1 MNKVMRLL
9 YAGLFLLIFSNYTPA
24 FAYKNTHSTTN
35 IHYASVLIDAPNVRS
50 AVDDDSR
57 NINKEEL
64 AKKRSVTKSDKKLA
78 RKKRKLKKFLKSR
91 LGKWLL
97 KRAIKKQ
104 ERRQKRWQR
113 KYERKKKRWL
123 AKGKDITKLKK
134 KQRSGNMKTGI
145 LLLIIGA
152 LFFFVLGTLSPFD
165 IIGIVVAGLGLLL
178 ILLYLLT

>member
-1 MNKVMRLL
+1 MNKVIKLF
-9 YAGLFLLIFSNYTPA
+9 YAGLFLSMFANYSSA
-24 FAYKNTHSTTN
+24 FAFKIAPFSLTISSDAVISYS
-35 IHYASVLIDAPNVRS
+35 DAPS
-50 AVDDDSR
+50 LTKTMGEDTR
-57 NINKEEL
+57 N
-64 AKKRSVTKSDKKLA
+64 AKRA
-78 RKKRKLKKFLKSR
+78 EKKRKQLLRKQQRAKKFLKSR
-91 LGKWLL
+91 VGKWLI

-104 ERRQKRWQR
+104 ERREKRWQR

-134 KQRSGNMKTGI
+134 KQRRGNVRTGV

-165 IIGIVVAGLGLLL
+165 IIGIIVAALGLFL

>member
-1 MNKVMRLL
+1 MNKVIKLF
-9 YAGLFLLIFSNYTPA
+9 YAGLFLLFFSNYSPA
-24 FAYKNTHSTTN
+24 FAFKATHA
-35 IHYASVLIDAPNVRS
+35 HSVMSSYSEVPPLPHLTKENA
-50 AVDDDSR
+50 R
-57 NINKEEL
+57 NIKRAE
-64 AKKRSVTKSDKKLA
+64 KKRKKLA
-78 RKKRKLKKFLKSR
+78 RKQQKLNRFLKSR
-91 LGKWLL
+91 LGKWLI

-134 KQRSGNMKTGI
+134 KQRRGNPRTGV
-145 LLLIIGA
+145 LLIVIGA

-165 IIGIVVAGLGLLL
+165 IIGIILAALGLFF

>member
-1 MNKVMRLL
+1 MNKVIKLF
-9 YAGLFLLIFSNYTPA
+9 YAGLFLLMFANYSPA
-24 FAYKNTHSTTN
+24 LAFKTVYTN
-35 IHYASVLIDAPNVRS
+35 SVSYSEAPSLHNPTKEDVRS
-50 AVDDDSR
+50 TKRA
-57 NINKEEL
+57 
-64 AKKRSVTKSDKKLA
+64 AKQRKKLA
-78 RKKRKLKKFLKSR
+78 RKQQRLNKFLKSR
-91 LGKWLL
+91 LGKWLI

-104 ERRQKRWQR
+104 QRREKRWQR

-134 KQRSGNMKTGI
+134 KQRRGNPRTGI

-165 IIGIVVAGLGLLL
+165 IIGIIVAAIGLFL

>member
-1 MNKVMRLL
+1 MNKVIKLL
-9 YAGLFLLIFSNYTPA
+9 YAGLFLLIFSNYSPA
-24 FAYKNTHSTTN
+24 FAYKNTHLTN
-35 IHYASVLIDAPNVRS
+35 YTSVLIDVPDVRN
-50 AVDDDSR
+50 AVDDNSR
-57 NINKEEL
+57 NINKEKL
-64 AKKRSVTKSDKKLA
+64 TKKRSVTKADKKLA
-78 RKKRKLKKFLKSR
+78 RKKRRLKKFLKSR
-91 LGKWLL
+91 LGKWLI

-134 KQRSGNMKTGI
+134 KQRSGNIRTG
-145 LLLIIGA
+145 LLLVIIGA

-165 IIGIVVAGLGLLL
+165 IIGIVVAALGLLL